1 MTEITESLVFSLL
14 PPRTP
19 EAHKGLY
26 GKLLL
31 VAGSSRYRGAAQLA
45 AAGALRAGA
54 GLVTLAS
61 TERVIAAAATA
72 LPECTYLPLGEAVTG
87 TIAASSLPALLA
99 AAESYTALAVG
110 CGLAQSPDTAA
121 LVLGLA
127 KQIRCPLLI
136 DADGLNLLAGQLDLL
151 KKREIPAVLTPH
163 PGEMARLCGCTAAQ
177 VQGAREDAA
186 RSLARQ
192 TNCVVVLK
200 GHGTLV
206 AAPDGRCF
214 QNTTGGPGLA
224 KGGSG
229 DVLTGLIGGLLAQ
242 GLAPVDAAASGGWL
256 HGAAGDA
263 CASRRGA
270 VSMLPHELLDDLCAL
285 LAARRV

>member
-1 MTEITESLVFSLL
+1 MIEITASLVFSLL

-19 EAHKGLY
+19 DAHKGMY

-31 VAGSSRYRGAAQLA
+31 TSGSSRYRGAAQLA
-45 AAGALRAGA
+45 AAGALRIGT

-61 TERVIAAAATA
+61 TERVIAAAAPA
-72 LPECTYLPLGEAVTG
+72 LPECIYLPLGESVTG

-99 AAESYTALAVG
+99 AAEGSTALAVG

-127 KQIRCPLLI
+127 KHAGCPLLV

-151 KKREIPAVLTPH
+151 KGRAFPTVLTPH
-163 PGEMARLCGCTAAQ
+163 PGEMARLCGCTTAE
-177 VQGAREDAA
+177 VQAAREDSACG
-186 RSLARQ
+186 LARR
-192 TNCVVVLK
+192 TGCVVVLK
-200 GHGTLV
+200 GRGTLV

-214 QNTTGGPGLA
+214 YNTCGGPGLA
-224 KGGSG
+224 RGGSG

-242 GLAPVDAAASGGWL
+242 GLAPLDAAVCGVWL
-256 HGAAGDA
+256 HGTAADA
-263 CASRRGA
+263 CAARRG
-270 VSMLPHELLDDLCAL
+270 VISMLPHELLDDLCTL
-285 LAARRV
+285 LAARRL